1 MTKKL
6 SLFLLGGFLLLLLGC
21 RADEAYFQSSDNIAY
36 TNRSLWQED
45 EMFIRIVKAVYE
57 ENKESINPTNEEVEW
72 DYAMTMGLEDRS
84 LVLVPV
90 VSNNVV
96 QYILEVRRKG
106 EKVFFVKNYELKRRK
121 FFQALLFGEYIRREE
136 SKSMSSRLECV
147 TRTISTWKP
156 DDERYPDPETGN
168 GRWES
173 TTVIDCQVLDED
185 RCYGIVD
192 QFGVCTNTG
201 GGGYDLPPNW
211 DIEGGGSGGGN
222 PNPKN
227 TPPNND
233 PCAKAKNGVTKAN
246 EFYKKG
252 DVKNAQT
259 KIIEA
264 AKNGK
269 ENMIAFGSKTLNG
282 TVESTGVQEG
292 NIDSGVITN
301 PYAYPIAD
309 IHNHP
314 NNKPPS
320 TGDVYSMM
328 KYHLQYNTFSTRY
341 VLSSDG
347 TLYALVVTDAQA
359 IREFLSK
366 YPPYQAQSGLSLNFP
381 DKLFDEW
388 VDIKNDFSESGA
400 LAYIL
405 NKYNAGVS
413 LTKMDRGG
421 AFRNINIKEIS
432 TSDGVSYAY
441 ELCP

>member
-106 EKVFFVKNYELKRRK
+106 EKVFFVKNYELKRRG
-121 FFQALLFGEYIRREE
+121 FFQTLLFGKHIRREE

-156 DDERYPDPETGN
+156 DDERYPDPETGS

-173 TTVIDCQVLDED
+173 KTVIDCQVLDED

-211 DIEGGGSGGGN
+211 DIEGGDGLGSGDGSSNAELEELSMLENDYLSMMSEEEREIYKGLTVFQKLDYLRSAKRASEAAETHF
-222 PNPKN
+222 PNSLYNGKG
-227 TPPNND
+227 D
-233 PCAKAKNGVTKAN
+233 AYRHALFSAKTVRTLGVDLSTKLLTAHENKAN
-246 EFYKKG
+246 QNPLEKQMDLYNNKIGREIPFNVTNLESH
-252 DVKNAQT
+252 VK
-259 KIIEA
+259 
-264 AKNGK
+264 
-269 ENMIAFGSKTLNG
+269 SL
-282 TVESTGVQEG
+282 VESGKLLIIFPLDHLG
-292 NIDSGVITN
+292 R
-301 PYAYPIAD
+301 PI
-309 IHNHP
+309 
-314 NNKPPS
+314 
-320 TGDVYSMM
+320 
-328 KYHLQYNTFSTRY
+328 
-341 VLSSDG
+341 
-347 TLYALVVTDAQA
+347 
-359 IREFLSK
+359 
-366 YPPYQAQSGLSLNFP
+366 
-381 DKLFDEW
+381 
-388 VDIKNDFSESGA
+388 
-400 LAYIL
+400 
-405 NKYNAGVS
+405 
-413 LTKMDRGG
+413 
-421 AFRNINIKEIS
+421 
-432 TSDGVSYAY
+432 DGVSK
-441 ELCP
+441 LHSSNK